1 MKVVLLQDVPTLGLS
16 GEIKNVADGYGRN
29 YLLPNRLAA
38 LATAPIIKQTEVKR
52 QEAIIRR
59 QKMEEDQKQLAQ
71 RIGNVTVELSA
82 KAGLEGRLYGSV
94 TGADI
99 ARELSKVAGVE
110 IDRKKIVMTRPIRQL
125 GSYDISVRFA
135 PNITAHIKVIIRP
148 EEEEAPVEAVSA
160 AKREIKEPVSEIKS
174 EVAVAAVE
182 EQPAVA
188 EGKGEETE
196 NVSGEAT
203 AP

>member
-1 MKVVLLQDVPTLGLS
+1 MKVVLLQDVPALGLS

-38 LATAPIIKQTEVKR
+38 LATAHIIQQTEVKR

-71 RIGNVTVELSA
+71 RIENVTVELSA
-82 KAGLEGRLYGSV
+82 KAGLEEHLYGSV
-94 TGADI
+94 TSADI

-125 GSYDISVRFA
+125 GSYDINVRFA
-135 PNITAHIKVIIRP
+135 PNIAARIKVIIRP
-148 EEEEAPVEAVSA
+148 EEEEAPLEAVSA
-160 AKREIKEPVSEIKS
+160 AEREMKEPVSEVKA
-174 EVAVAAVE
+174 EVAVAAIE

-188 EGKGEETE
+188 ESKGGEAE